1 MSATRFHHVTVAIC
15 ATEIAVRIVVNAVSH
30 NDNFLIAA
38 GVIFDGI
45 EDILPQEGAS
55 HCAIV
60 CKVTL
65 VIHHTRI
72 HVIGPFLPEPFN
84 PSAFWLDF
92 TKGTWYTA
100 RTKNQMR
107 INKQSLRLLHVQK
120 NRKLHP

>member
-60 CKVTL
+60 RKVTL
-65 VIHHTRI
+65 VIHHSNSCYWT
-72 HVIGPFLPEPFN
+72 F
-84 PSAFWLDF
+84 PSRAF
-92 TKGTWYTA
+92 
-100 RTKNQMR
+100 
-107 INKQSLRLLHVQK
+107 QSFGLLA
-120 NRKLHP
+120 